1 MHRIAVWN
9 TAFLGDA
16 VLTLP
21 LLQSLRLRYPDAVI
35 DYYVRGGLASLFE
48 AHPAISNVY
57 PYDKRLLD
65 KGPLSM
71 IRLGR
76 IIAERKYS
84 LWLSPH
90 TSLRS
95 ACLAI
100 ASGAAERIGY
110 SEPAFNRIVYTRTV
124 NRRFGE
130 MHEIDRIL
138 RLLEPLGPG
147 PVSRWPEIALP
158 EKAHETAIKAFASF
172 GPGPVMGMH
181 PGSIW
186 ATKRW
191 PAEYFATLGAMA
203 LDQGVQVLLF
213 AGRGE
218 EEALARNIVD
228 GIYAIRGNKAEPN
241 LHDMSAKISLVELAA
256 FISRLDCYVSNDS
269 GPMHM
274 AWCLFTPVVTIFG
287 PTAHEYGFV
296 PLGKKDV
303 VIETDESCRPCGRHG
318 HTRCPEGHHRCM
330 LRIPPEDVWTAVH
343 GILKERLR

>member
-1 MHRIAVWN
+1 MQRIAVWN

-16 VLTLP
+16 VLTLS

-57 PYDKRLLD
+57 SYDKRRQD

-71 IRLGR
+71 FRLGR
-76 IIAERKYS
+76 IVAARDYS

-95 ACLAI
+95 AFMAW
-100 ASGAAERIGY
+100 ASGAALQIGY
-110 SEPAFNRIVYTRTV
+110 TEPAFNRMAYTRTV
-124 NRRFGE
+124 DRRFGE

-147 PVSRWPEIALP
+147 PVSRWPEIVLP
-158 EKAHETAIKAFASF
+158 GKAHQTAAKFFA
-172 GPGPVMGMH
+172 GLAPGPVMGIH

-191 PAEYFATLGAMA
+191 PTEYFAALGAMA

-218 EEALARNIVD
+218 EEALARSIVD
-228 GIYAIRGNKAEPN
+228 GVHVIRGNGTEPN

-256 FISRLDCYVSNDS
+256 LISRLDCYVSNDS

-274 AWCLFTPVVTIFG
+274 AWCLHTPVVTIFG
-287 PTAHEYGFV
+287 PTASAYGFV
-296 PLGKKDV
+296 PLGEKDMV
-303 VIETDESCRPCGRHG
+303 LETDESCRPCGRHG
-318 HTRCPEGHHRCM
+318 YTRCPEGHHRCM
-330 LRIPPEDVWTAVH
+330 LRVRPEDVWTVVR
-343 GILKERLR
+343 GILDM